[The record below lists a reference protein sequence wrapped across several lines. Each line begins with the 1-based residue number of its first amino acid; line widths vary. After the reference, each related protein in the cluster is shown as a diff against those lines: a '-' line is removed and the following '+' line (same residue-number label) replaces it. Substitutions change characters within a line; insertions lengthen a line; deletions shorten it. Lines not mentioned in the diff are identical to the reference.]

1 MNFGSALEILKH
13 GGQVARSGWNGR
25 GMFVYLVPYNSYPAQ
40 TAVAKAHFGEGAL
53 VPYHAYLALVG
64 VDGAV
69 STWAPSV
76 GDALAEDWYA
86 TEESPVVRVTEPR
99 ISLPPHQQRVI
110 DERADL
116 VGKLDKL
123 TLFLETD
130 PFSGL
135 DPAERQRL
143 RDQHE
148 AMTEYASVL
157 EDRIVAFT
165 E

>member
-86 TEESPVVRVTEPR
+86 TEESPVVSRAPASARPTRSDDR
-99 ISLPPHQQRVI
+99 I
-110 DERADL
+110 
-116 VGKLDKL
+116 
-123 TLFLETD
+123 
-130 PFSGL
+130 
-135 DPAERQRL
+135 RL
-143 RDQHE
+143 RSRGSHRGVHGITTTARPAPGIQRRSPWNTLH
-148 AMTEYASVL
+148 
-157 EDRIVAFT
+157 
-165 E
+165 